1 MHTTLNPHLRLIA
14 MRHLRTHLPRVAF
27 AGLAAL
33 ALLVFS
39 PSSLL
44 AQDDNPF
51 GAPED
56 TAPAAG
62 DAAPPAETPP
72 AETPPATD
80 DPFGAGG
87 DAPADEP
94 AMEAEPAADAPAGG
108 DDPFGSADEPAADAA
123 ADAKP
128 AAKPVAAGDA
138 PPADAAPAIPDDPA
152 VLAVLESKP
161 QTPFDLLRATQILT
175 DLGHPRLAL
184 PFVKQLTGQKLDA
197 EQQAALFKKFPS
209 ATLMRLARNAELA
222 KEIGPFLD
230 GLYQSAD
237 AMRRNPARLAEWIK
251 HLSDPSE
258 AVRAQATQALLLA
271 GDSAV
276 APLVAVMA
284 DPAREKE
291 HRLAKRVLVQLGN
304 EGVPALLGTLESPND
319 LIKTQVVEVLGAIQ
333 AEKAVAALMAPLV
346 SPQSS
351 LALRAMT
358 GAAIQRISG
367 RVPNNVEAMQLLE
380 HAARRRLAESQ
391 LVNPSDIVEFW
402 QWDAAKNESVPVN
415 YDARGAKLAEALRLA
430 ADLRTLDGE
439 DPGRRRLYLITLLQA
454 AKLGVGLDKPLPTEA
469 GTPYAVAA
477 SFGPHAIEDAL
488 GGAMAE
494 GYIPAAIAAAQI
506 LGDIGQAEMLAHAG
520 AAPSILARAASHSDR
535 RLRFAATEAIMKLD
549 PKTPFAGSSGVTQ
562 SLGYFAGSYG
572 VPRILIAHPLSAE
585 GGKLAGLAA
594 ALGYEADVAV
604 TGRQA
609 FELATSS
616 PDYELAFIHA
626 VINRPAADELLA
638 QLRRDRRTRYLPVGF
653 ISPLNDL
660 ERVQSF
666 ARRSGDVQAF
676 LQPQNDAEMK
686 IFVGDVLARAGQSH
700 VPVEQRR
707 LQALAAIGWLVK
719 LAQQHTGVFD
729 VAQLEAQIIP
739 LLYVPEMSGRAIEL
753 LADIGNQRSQQALV
767 QLANTSVQ
775 PLATRQAAVTA
786 LAQNIRKYGTLLTSG
801 EIYAQYDLYNLN
813 AGRNRDTHVV
823 LSALLDVIEHQ
834 GDPPPAVTNTS
845 GP

>member
-1 MHTTLNPHLRLIA
+1 
-14 MRHLRTHLPRVAF
+14 MRHSELNWLIRRVA
-27 AGLAAL
+27 ALCLAVV

-39 PSSLL
+39 LASAL

-56 TAPAAG
+56 AGAPPAAEAPAAEPPATPPADDNPLGTPDDAAG
-62 DAAPPAETPP
+62 DA
-72 AETPPATD
+72 
-80 DPFGAGG
+80 
-87 DAPADEP
+87 
-94 AMEAEPAADAPAGG
+94 PAADAPATDAEAPAETPAAPAA
-108 DDPFGSADEPAADAA
+108 DDPFGAAADDAPADADAA
-123 ADAKP
+123 DSSKP
-128 AAKPVAAGDA
+128 PATPDAAGDV
-138 PPADAAPAIPDDPA
+138 PPGEAAPAVPDDPA
-152 VLAVLESKP
+152 VLAVLESRP
-161 QTPFDLLRATQILT
+161 QTPFELLRAIQILT
-175 DLGHPRLAL
+175 DLGQPKLAL
-184 PFVKQLTGQKLDA
+184 PFVKQLTGQQLDQ

-209 ATLMRLARNAELA
+209 ATLMRLARNADLV
-222 KEIGPFLD
+222 KEIGPFID
-230 GLYQSAD
+230 GLYQAAD

-271 GDSAV
+271 GDAVV

-304 EGVPALLGTLESPND
+304 EGVPPLLGVLESPSD
-319 LIKTQVVEVLGAIQ
+319 LVKTQVVEVLGAIQ
-333 AEKAVAALMAPLV
+333 AEKAVASLMAPLV

-358 GAAIQRISG
+358 AAAVQRISG
-367 RVPNNVEAMQLLE
+367 RVPSSVEAMQLLE
-380 HAARRRLAESQ
+380 HAVRRRLADS
-391 LVNPSDIVEFW
+391 LVEGPQADGVVEVW
-402 QWDAAKNESVPVN
+402 QWDTAKNESVPVN
-415 YDARGAKLAEALRLA
+415 YDATGAKLADALRLA
-430 ADLRTLDGE
+430 ADLRTLDTE
-439 DPGRRRLYLITLLQA
+439 DPERRRLYLITLLQA
-454 AKLGVGLDKPLPTEA
+454 AKLGLGLDRPLPTDQ

-488 GGAMAE
+488 GGAMAG

-506 LGDIGQAEMLAHAG
+506 LGDIGKFDLLAHAG
-520 AAPSILARAASHSDR
+520 PASSILARAAAHSDR
-535 RLRFAATEAIMKLD
+535 RLRFTATEAILKLA
-549 PKTPFAGSSGVTQ
+549 PREPFAGSSAVTQ

-594 ALGYEADVAV
+594 ALGYEADVAT

-609 FELATSS
+609 FEFATSS
-616 PDYELAFIHA
+616 PDYELALVHA
-626 VINRPAADELLA
+626 AINRPAADELLA
-638 QLRRDRRTRYLPVGF
+638 QLRRDRRTAQLPVGF

-666 ARRSGDVQAF
+666 ARRSGDVEAF

-686 IFVGDVLARAGQSH
+686 LFVGDVLAHAGRSH

-707 LQALAAIGWLVK
+707 LQALAAIDWLVK
-719 LAQQHTGVFD
+719 LAQQPAGVFD
-729 VAQLEAQIIP
+729 IGQLESQIIP
-739 LLYVPEMSGRAIEL
+739 LLYVPEMSARAIEL
-753 LADIGNQRSQQALV
+753 LADIGNQQSQQALV
-767 QLANTSVQ
+767 QLANASVQ
-775 PLATRQAAVTA
+775 SLATRQAAVTA
-786 LAQNIRKYGTLLTSG
+786 LARNIRKFGTLLTSG

-823 LSALLDVIEHQ
+823 LATLLDVLEHQ
-834 GDPPPAVTNTS
+834 GDPPPPATNTS

>member
-1 MHTTLNPHLRLIA
+1 
-14 MRHLRTHLPRVAF
+14 MRHLRTCLPLVAF
-27 AGLAAL
+27 ACLAAL

-39 PSSLL
+39 PSSVL

-56 TAPAAG
+56 TAPAAAAG

-72 AETPPATD
+72 AAD

-87 DAPADEP
+87 DAPADDP
-94 AMEAEPAADAPAGG
+94 AMEAEPAADAPAEPAGA
-108 DDPFGSADEPAADAA
+108 DDPFGAADEPAADAA

-128 AAKPVAAGDA
+128 AARPAAPADA

-184 PFVKQLTGQKLDA
+184 PFIKQLTGQKLDV

-209 ATLMRLARNAELA
+209 ATLMRLARNAEIA

-271 GDSAV
+271 GNSAV

-333 AEKAVAALMAPLV
+333 AEKAVASLMAPLV
-346 SPQSS
+346 SPNSS

-358 GAAIQRISG
+358 AAAIQRISG
-367 RVPNNVEAMQLLE
+367 RVPNSVEAMQLLE

-391 LVNPSDIVEFW
+391 LVGPQSDNVVEFW

-454 AKLGVGLDKPLPTEA
+454 AKLGVGLDKPLPTEQ

-488 GGAMAE
+488 GGAMAD

-520 AAPSILARAASHSDR
+520 ATPSILARAASHSDR
-535 RLRFAATEAIMKLD
+535 RLRFAATEAIMKLN
-549 PKTPFAGSSGVTQ
+549 PRVPFAGSSGVTQ

-585 GGKLAGLAA
+585 GGKLAGLAT

-626 VINRPAADELLA
+626 AINRPAADELLA

-660 ERVQSF
+660 DRVQSF
-666 ARRSGDVQAF
+666 ARRSGDVDAF
-676 LQPQNDAEMK
+676 LQPRNDAEMK
-686 IFVGDVLARAGQSH
+686 IFVSDVLARAGQSH

-707 LQALAAIGWLVK
+707 LQALAAIDWLVK
-719 LAQQHTGVFD
+719 LAQQPSGVFD

-739 LLYVPEMSGRAIEL
+739 LLYVPEMSGKAIEL
-753 LADIGNQRSQQALV
+753 LADIGNQQSQQALV
-767 QLANTSVQ
+767 QLANAAVQ